1 MEEKTKEMLE
11 AVAQDAARNL
21 EYIDAGSREY
31 ILTAKVMNDAVD
43 RLQAE
48 TDAKIRDKQIKKQR
62 RLDLAVN
69 IGKGLIAVGTFAGT
83 MAFQHYWNR
92 EYEEFEETGVARS
105 TAHKEHRARG
115 LKLPKFW

>member
-1 MEEKTKEMLE
+1 MNEETKEMLE

-21 EYIDAGSREY
+21 EYLDAGSEEY
-31 ILTAKVMNDAVD
+31 VQTAKVMNEAVD
-43 RLQAE
+43 RLQAK
-48 TDAKIRDKQIKKQR
+48 TDAENKDKQLKKQR
-62 RLDLAVN
+62 RLDLAIG